1 MAKPRHACGLV
12 RQTGCDQVGVVG
24 AFVDGHHDAPG
35 FHFYL
40 GRQIQQV
47 AEVRLG
53 LGVARNQRRLT
64 DLEVVGRN
72 TVGSSRPRSITVSC
86 RSRPS

>member
-1 MAKPRHACGLV
+1 LV
-12 RQTGCDQVGVVG
+12 GQAGCDQVGVVG

-47 AEVRLG
+47 AEVRL
-53 LGVARNQRRLT
+53 T